1 MQALAIVMQEPQRL
15 ALERLALSQPGDG
28 DVVVDVTASGI
39 STGTEK
45 LLWQGRMPQFPG
57 MGYPLVPGYESVGR
71 VARAAGGLR
80 EGALVFVPGAKCFG
94 EVRSLFGGTASRL
107 VVPAARVT
115 PIDEVLGDRGSLF
128 ALAATAYH
136 AAPPEHVPP
145 DLIIGHGVVGR
156 LIARITVALGNP
168 PPVVW
173 EIEPSR
179 MGGGDGY
186 AVIHPDDDTERGYR
200 CICDASGDSALLD
213 TLISR
218 LGFGGEIVLAGFY
231 AERLSFSFPPAF
243 MREAR
248 MRIAAQFTESDTRAV
263 LELVRSGRLSLDGL
277 ITHRADPRDP
287 ERAYRTA
294 FGDTA
299 CLKMILDWS
308 HCA

>member
-94 EVRSLFGGTASRL
+94 EVRSLFGGTASHL

-128 ALAATAYH
+128 ALAATA
-136 AAPPEHVPP
+136 
-145 DLIIGHGVVGR
+145 
-156 LIARITVALGNP
+156 
-168 PPVVW
+168 
-173 EIEPSR
+173 
-179 MGGGDGY
+179 
-186 AVIHPDDDTERGYR
+186 
-200 CICDASGDSALLD
+200 
-213 TLISR
+213 
-218 LGFGGEIVLAGFY
+218 
-231 AERLSFSFPPAF
+231 
-243 MREAR
+243 
-248 MRIAAQFTESDTRAV
+248 
-263 LELVRSGRLSLDGL
+263 
-277 ITHRADPRDP
+277 
-287 ERAYRTA
+287 
-294 FGDTA
+294 
-299 CLKMILDWS
+299 
-308 HCA
+308 